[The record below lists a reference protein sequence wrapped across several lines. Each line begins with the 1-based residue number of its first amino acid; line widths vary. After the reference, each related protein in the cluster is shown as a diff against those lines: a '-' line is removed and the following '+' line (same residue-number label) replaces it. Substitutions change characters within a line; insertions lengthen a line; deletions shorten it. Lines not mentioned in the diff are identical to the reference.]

1 LQDTAVGD
9 VWIQLVEKIPNPIE
23 EAEYYVYL
31 TNFYIRE
38 QYRCHGVGSMLLSEI
53 LNWVK
58 NKNVKTVILWP
69 SERSKSF
76 YIRHGFATAE
86 DLMRWNSNE

>member
-1 LQDTAVGD
+1 
-9 VWIQLVEKIPNPIE
+9 
-23 EAEYYVYL
+23 
-31 TNFYIRE
+31 
-38 QYRCHGVGSMLLSEI
+38 MLLSEI

-58 NKNVKTVILWP
+58 SKNVKTVILCP

-76 YIRHGFATAE
+76 YIRHGFSTTE